1 MITTTILLNTIISV
15 STHPEIGIAADT
27 TNQGVVI
34 TAVAAGSPAAPY
46 VKTGDRILSINGE
59 TIDSEAGLAFVL
71 SRTPYGQMFPLV
83 IERDGVASTHPLMR
97 PVPVQFT
104 NGPLRQRADVD
115 RPTTGLGLLIP
126 GAIMTGVGAVM
137 GVLAG
142 ILVGIGD
149 DDVEPIIP
157 LSVVSGGLLAAG
169 LPMTI
174 VGGIRNTRYR
184 QWREEPQDV
193 ARRGG
198 ALGLELSLS
207 F

>member
-1 MITTTILLNTIISV
+1 MLTASLLTTIISV

-27 TNQGVVI
+27 TPAGVII

-46 VKTGDRILSINGE
+46 VKNGDRIVSVNGE

-97 PVPVQFT
+97 PVPVQWASAQ
-104 NGPLRQRADVD
+104 LRNRAYVD
-115 RPTTGLGLLIP
+115 RPSSGLGLLIP
-126 GAIMTGVGAVM
+126 GSIMTGVGVVM
-137 GVLAG
+137 GVLVSIAY
-142 ILVGIGD
+142 GIGD
-149 DDVEPIIP
+149 DDAAELWP
-157 LSVVSGGLLAAG
+157 LAVVSGGLLAAG
-169 LPMTI
+169 VPMTI

-184 QWREEPQDV
+184 AWREENQDIV
-193 ARRGG
+193 KRGG
-198 ALGLELSLS
+198 TYGLQLSMS